1 LLSPVFMKH
10 QFVQTVAIGAM
21 VASSAFSQAN
31 QRQATIVGGAGPDR
45 GKCTVEVVVDG
56 AAQVEIRGNSASLRT
71 LSGQPAQWRR
81 FECTGPVPSNVA
93 DFRFSGVDGR
103 GRQQLVRDPR
113 NGGVAVVQIEDPEG
127 GAEGYTFDLN
137 WDTRSTSNQP
147 NYAPNQPNYAPNQPN
162 YAPQQQQRIPN
173 NNYPPDADRMR
184 GSSEAPGGYRRD
196 DDEQYRP
203 GYRDS
208 DYYRRYGHGFGADE
222 AVRVCQESVAQQA
235 RRRFGRAD
243 VHFNRTRLDDQPG
256 RNDWVVGT
264 VDVHRGR
271 GEERFRFSCSV
282 NFDTGRVR
290 SADLD
295 LRPLDGDSR
304 WR

>member
-1 LLSPVFMKH
+1 MKH
-10 QFVQTVAIGAM
+10 QFVQTFAIGAM
-21 VASSAFSQAN
+21 VASSAFSQAS
-31 QRQATIVGGAGPDR
+31 QRQATIVGGGGPDR

-56 AAQVEIRGNSASLRT
+56 AAQVEIRGNSGSLRT

-81 FECTGPVPSNVA
+81 FECTGPVPSNAA

-103 GRQQLVRDPR
+103 GKQQLVRDPR
-113 NGGVAVVQIEDPEG
+113 NGGAAVVQIEDPSG

-137 WDTRSTSNQP
+137 WDMRSTV
-147 NYAPNQPNYAPNQPN
+147 NQPN

-173 NNYPPDADRMR
+173 NGYPPNDVERPRGGDAQPYA
-184 GSSEAPGGYRRD
+184 GNRRD
-196 DDEQYRP
+196 GDEQYRP

-208 DYYRRYGHGFGADE
+208 DYYRRYGHGFGTDE
-222 AVRVCQESVAQQA
+222 AVRTCQDAVAQQA

-243 VHFNRTRLDDQPG
+243 IHFNRTSIDDQPG
-256 RNDWVVGT
+256 RNDWVVGSL
-264 VDVHRGR
+264 DVHRGGR
-271 GEERFRFSCSV
+271 REEERFRFSCSV

-295 LRPLDGDSR
+295 LRPIPDDPR
-304 WR
+304 WH